1 MTSANKAGKVASGLY
16 FPVRLDGI
24 SRATNSKRRQLMFSN
39 SRHSLV
45 AASVVGLAALAAA
58 FPASAQQNDAQKRNA
73 AFAACHREADSA
85 VPALRSEQDEMNHYL
100 VFSVCLEKRGYAL
113 GVNARGNQ

>member
-1 MTSANKAGKVASGLY
+1 
-16 FPVRLDGI
+16 
-24 SRATNSKRRQLMFSN
+24 MFSN